1 MSKLSTGE
9 IVRIVETALPFLI
22 SIKRNKGKVETVRNH
37 ELFHYFHL
45 IQSQKIHSMD
55 SETQKIFK
63 KIAEDYTPAFRS
75 LLDESPRVVLR
86 YDYWEEFMRARQK
99 LIPVERFI
107 EDEFLHLEK
116 LIFQSIKDE
125 IFRDKDE
132 FIYFILTLY
141 LFYLKIIVDIE
152 IKEN

>member
-1 MSKLSTGE
+1 MSTGE

-22 SIKRNKGKVETVRNH
+22 NIRKNKVRGEIVRNH

-55 SETQKIFK
+55 TKTQKIFR
-63 KIAEDYTPAFRS
+63 KIAEDYRSAFRS
-75 LLDESPRVVLR
+75 LLNESSRVVLR
-86 YDYWEEFMRARQK
+86 YEYWEEFMRDRQK
-99 LIPVERFI
+99 LIPMEKII

-125 IFRDKDE
+125 IFKDKDE

-152 IKEN
+152 INENLKI